1 MKNERWRMGGVG
13 GSGGRDGRFNP
24 PYDVDDEDQDD
35 YDESSPIEERKKMS
49 VKQVWSMLTM
59 SIGAFALTT
68 AVIAL
73 GVMFGLNPLGISLSY
88 REALVVSSCYL
99 AVRFFD
105 IAFGES
111 LRKRSK

>member
-1 MKNERWRMGGVG
+1 MENERWRMGGVG
-13 GSGGRDGRFNP
+13 SSGRDGRFNP
-24 PYDVDDEDQDD
+24 PYNVDDEDQDD
-35 YDESSPIEERKKMS
+35 YEESPPIEEQKKMS

-73 GVMFGLNPLGISLSY
+73 GVMFGLNPLGVSLSY

-99 AVRFFD
+99 AIRFFD
-105 IAFGES
+105 IAFGEA